1 MVRLSFGCSHA
12 ATWIDKLIDKRSIDH
27 GRGAVVKAIAGFG
40 LILTLATIAGTA
52 LWLGAPALHAQE
64 EQDRAVFKVKVD
76 MVVLSFTVKDNKGRY
91 IPNLKASDFKVL
103 EDGIVQRVNTF
114 GEGNKP
120 PVQVLDDGTTR
131 PLIGG
136 SEAEQS
142 SASTGPDPRTD
153 AFVGTN
159 VFVLFDTSNYMY
171 RGFVYASDA
180 IADFIRGLDR
190 ADSVAVYTFSRNL
203 SRAANLT
210 RDRNQ
215 AIFGLRKAVAGDDA
229 ALYNGLLLALRDAAK
244 VPGRKVVIVFSNGP
258 DNASM
263 VAPDDVRAVAEDEG
277 IPIYVISTSDVSKD
291 PISANVFRRISTRT
305 GGQVYFAKTWQK
317 QVEAFESIRESL
329 GNSYTITYYPQSN
342 PNEGFRNVEV
352 QITSDI
358 AKKYRVHHRPGYRP
372 SRTF

>member
-1 MVRLSFGCSHA
+1 MRILAQTGIGVAAVVGGLALWSTVPRLFAQQPAAAPKPPAAAAA
-12 ATWIDKLIDKRSIDH
+12 ATADQSDNERLVI
-27 GRGAVVKAIAGFG
+27 
-40 LILTLATIAGTA
+40 
-52 LWLGAPALHAQE
+52 
-64 EQDRAVFKVKVD
+64 KVKVD
-76 MVVLSFTVKDNKGRY
+76 MVVLSFTVTDSKGRY
-91 IPNLKASDFKVL
+91 ITGLKPKDFKVT
-103 EDGIVQRVNTF
+103 EDGIAQKINTF

-120 PVQVLDDGTTR
+120 PMQVLDDGSTR
-131 PLIGG
+131 PLIAPGTENAAAPD
-136 SEAEQS
+136 S
-142 SASTGPDPRTD
+142 PDPRTD

-203 SRAANLT
+203 SRASTLT
-210 RDRNQ
+210 RDRSQ
-215 AIFGLRKAVAGDDA
+215 AIMGLRKAVAGDDA
-229 ALYNGLLLALRDAAK
+229 ALYNALLLALRDAAK

-277 IPIYVISTSDVSKD
+277 IPIYVISTSDVSRD
-291 PISANVFRRISTRT
+291 AISSQVFRRISQRT

-329 GNSYTITYYPQSN
+329 GNSYTITYYPQAN
-342 PNEGFRNVEV
+342 QNEGFRKISVEIV
-352 QITSDI
+352 SDA
-358 AKKYRVHHRPGYRP
+358 AKKYRIRARPGYRP
-372 SRTF
+372 SRGF